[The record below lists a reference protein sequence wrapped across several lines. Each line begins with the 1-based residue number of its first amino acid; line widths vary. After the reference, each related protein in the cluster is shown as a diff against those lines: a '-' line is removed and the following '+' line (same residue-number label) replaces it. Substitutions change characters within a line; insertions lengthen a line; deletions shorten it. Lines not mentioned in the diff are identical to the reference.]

1 MQDGASIKLISDP
14 WQYTTMNPA
23 NKLMLETEMFTD
35 RQLSRALFAADFS
48 SVVSTSTTTVP
59 VDNDTEELKA
69 RLSLN
74 IIKPPEDTK

>member
-1 MQDGASIKLISDP
+1 
-14 WQYTTMNPA
+14 MNPA
-23 NKLMLETEMFTD
+23 NNHMLETEMFID
-35 RQLSRALFAADFS
+35 RQLSSALFTTGFDTVITANTT
-48 SVVSTSTTTVP
+48 TSTTTSP